1 MDKKGFNTGVGREAN
16 KKKDKKEE
24 TKLLR
29 VSPEAHQK
37 LRIQSIK
44 EDKTIKELIDEVLNI
59 N

>member
-1 MDKKGFNTGVGREAN
+1 MEKKGFNTGVGRDEN
-16 KKKDKKEE
+16 KKKNKKEE

-37 LRIQSIK
+37 LRIQSVK
-44 EDKTIKELIDEVLNI
+44 EDKTIKELIDELLNI